1 MRNSAWNAW
10 FHFQECAFVGTQL
23 LDSTQLQKSG
33 SLISFSYPKTFFSP
47 RTLLSP
53 RIHRL
58 MAEDTDAM
66 DLQVIKE
73 LDRIVHVNQY
83 LQELNVVVQEVNIF
97 SQGERFIQ
105 TWHNHSSRLR
115 LTLLE
120 PPRIVEAVSWP

>member
-1 MRNSAWNAW
+1 
-10 FHFQECAFVGTQL
+10 
-23 LDSTQLQKSG
+23 
-33 SLISFSYPKTFFSP
+33 
-47 RTLLSP
+47 
-53 RIHRL
+53 

-66 DLQVIKE
+66 DPQVIKE

-120 PPRIVEAVSWP
+120 RAKDSRSRIIAAIVTGRCIEIVLSRNHPTNLLQGADA